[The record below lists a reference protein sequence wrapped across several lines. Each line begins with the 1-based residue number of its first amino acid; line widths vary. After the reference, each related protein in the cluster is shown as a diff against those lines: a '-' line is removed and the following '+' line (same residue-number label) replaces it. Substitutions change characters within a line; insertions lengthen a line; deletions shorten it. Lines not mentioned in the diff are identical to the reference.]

1 MTTIDQLSLIIQGL
15 LVAGVALRV
24 IILLI
29 KIVLNPDDKPQLI
42 PKIRNALVS
51 GNFDLVKMFLGLAC
65 LTTALSTPKLLAEFL
80 VPSGPGGG
88 AMSKIYAVNTIK
100 TAIKGVTK

>member
-42 PKIRNALVS
+42 PKIRNTLVFMVF
-51 GNFDLVKMFLGLAC
+51 GIIIFQIKDLIVRYY
-65 LTTALSTPKLLAEFL
+65 S
-80 VPSGPGGG
+80 
-88 AMSKIYAVNTIK
+88 
-100 TAIKGVTK
+100 

>member
-42 PKIRNALVS
+42 PKIRNAFVFMVF
-51 GNFDLVKMFLGLAC
+51 GIIIFQIKDLIVRYY
-65 LTTALSTPKLLAEFL
+65 S
-80 VPSGPGGG
+80 
-88 AMSKIYAVNTIK
+88 
-100 TAIKGVTK
+100 

>member
-1 MTTIDQLSLIIQGL
+1 MVLSKLGLYII
-15 LVAGVALRV
+15 VTSAG
-24 IILLI
+24 IGNI
-29 KIVLNPDDKPQLI
+29 
-42 PKIRNALVS
+42 VS

>member
-42 PKIRNALVS
+42 PKIRNSLVFMVF
-51 GNFDLVKMFLGLAC
+51 GIIIFQIKDLIVRYY
-65 LTTALSTPKLLAEFL
+65 S
-80 VPSGPGGG
+80 
-88 AMSKIYAVNTIK
+88 
-100 TAIKGVTK
+100 